1 MNPTPPLIPPN
12 IRQWLY
18 TLAALG
24 TAVIPLLVA
33 YRVLDGTAAQAW
45 MGVVAALGSL
55 GTVGA
60 TTAAVVTSKQRK
72 EGLYNATTPAEAA
85 VSAIQAT
92 VSRAGSAQ
100 ADLQQVIRAVTE
112 ALAPLQPTPPRT
124 ESAPAP
130 SVTSWVAPL
139 PPVPPLVS
147 ELLEAVRR

>member
-24 TAVIPLLVA
+24 TAIIPLLVA

-100 ADLQQVIRAVTE
+100 ADLQQVIQAVTE
-112 ALAPLQPTPPRT
+112 ALAPLQH
-124 ESAPAP
+124 SAPPERPAAT
-130 SVTSWVAPL
+130 VTSWVAPL
-139 PPVPPLVS
+139 PPLPPLVS
-147 ELLEAVRR
+147 DLLEAVKR